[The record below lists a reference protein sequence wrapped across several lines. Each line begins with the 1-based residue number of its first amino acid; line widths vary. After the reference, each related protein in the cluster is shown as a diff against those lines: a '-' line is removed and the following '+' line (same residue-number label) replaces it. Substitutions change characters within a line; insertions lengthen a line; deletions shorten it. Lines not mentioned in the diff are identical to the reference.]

1 MIAYSPLGSPRRA
14 GRLVADPALTGI
26 AQLVLSAE
34 QRASVDERFHP
45 SGASSAK
52 SRVHRAQPVSLGDV
66 VVVMGYPGAGK
77 STIASTLVADGYERL
92 DRDERG
98 GSLLALAATLDQTL
112 EGGKTKVV
120 LDNTYPSRSS
130 RNAVV
135 EVARRHGV
143 EARCVWITTSL
154 EDAQVNAVRR
164 MIRHHGRLLSPAEMR
179 ASRDDP
185 RHCHPAR
192 ISTTGERSRNPCSTK
207 GSPASKRSR
216 FSGSRTATT
225 RRAPFSSTTA
235 RSLLVVRRRL

>member
-1 MIAYSPLGSPRRA
+1 
-14 GRLVADPALTGI
+14 
-26 AQLVLSAE
+26 
-34 QRASVDERFHP
+34 
-45 SGASSAK
+45 
-52 SRVHRAQPVSLGDV
+52 
-66 VVVMGYPGAGK
+66 MGYPGAGK

-185 RHCHPAR
+185 TALPPRAHFDYRRAFEEPMLDEGFAR
-192 ISTTGERSRNPCSTK
+192 IEEIPFQREPNRDHTSRALFLDYGQIAA
-207 GSPASKRSR
+207 GSPATPLAGR
-216 FSGSRTATT
+216 GDLL
-225 RRAPFSSTTA
+225 RRYADDGWH
-235 RSLLVVRRRL
+235 LVVTA